1 MKTFLDQISFHHL
14 IEFGFKPDPQQ
25 SPKRER
31 ALKNRQRRQEKRNP
45 VKTAKVNQTKSAA

>member
-1 MKTFLDQISFHHL
+1 MNTFLDQISVHHL

-31 ALKNRQRRQEKRNP
+31 PL
-45 VKTAKVNQTKSAA
+45 KTAARETR